1 MASTENPPGPTPGP
15 GVQEGA
21 PKPGPPPQAGMGA
34 AGPPPPGHYPM
45 HPPQSQSPSGLPP
58 QGPQG
63 PMQGGPPGSIQGGP
77 QGPMQGGPQGP
88 MQGGP
93 QGPMQGG
100 PQGPMQGGPM
110 PGGPPMQVNLKKTI
124 FRPAQSH
131 PDVHIWLQ
139 INFYL
144 FLIQMVSLFRCPIP
158 WYQASE

>member
-110 PGGPPMQVNLKKTI
+110 PGGPPMQVNLKKAI
-124 FRPAQSH
+124 LCPAQRNKPSRCA
-131 PDVHIWLQ
+131 
-139 INFYL
+139 YL
-144 FLIQMVSLFRCPIP
+144 
-158 WYQASE
+158 ASVCEISFELRGGL